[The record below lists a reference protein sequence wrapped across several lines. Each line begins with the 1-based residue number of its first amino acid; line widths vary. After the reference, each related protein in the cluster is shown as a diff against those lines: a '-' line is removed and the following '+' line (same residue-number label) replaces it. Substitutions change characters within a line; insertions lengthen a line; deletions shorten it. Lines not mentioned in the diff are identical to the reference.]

1 MDVKPVSTAYQA
13 QAYEPVAKSGKK
25 PVATKEPAKSTEQV
39 ELSESSKNLQKVK
52 AAVAA
57 APDIRLPIVEAIKK
71 RIANNDYPIPT
82 HTDKALD
89 NMIRMKIL

>member
-13 QAYEPVAKSGKK
+13 QAYEAVIKTGKK
-25 PVATKEPAKSTEQV
+25 TAPAKEPASGKEQV
-39 ELSESSKNLQKVK
+39 ELSESSLNLHKVK
-52 AAVAA
+52 EAVNA

-89 NMIRMKIL
+89 IMIKFKIL